1 MSKANALRLSAAMAA
16 AALAGLF
23 LILGLGL
30 PAAQL
35 KKGLARTQEERPN
48 IVFVLTDDL
57 DSNSMKYLGGLRNI
71 MGHNGTTFEKAYVS
85 KSLCCPSRVT
95 ILRGQY
101 PHNHGIRSNVPPSG
115 GHDKF
120 RSTGKDQST
129 VATWL
134 NDAGYQTKFIG
145 KYMNGY
151 NERYVPPGWDEWFG
165 WLGEYKS
172 QKVNDNGMVLRVQ
185 GHDTDLFAS
194 KAVDFIRRASAK
206 PEPFFL
212 SVWTRA
218 PHQPAISAPRYA
230 DRFKDTPLPR
240 PPGFNEKGVSDKPRF
255 IQEKPLLTDGK
266 IANMRRLHQK
276 RLGSMLSV
284 EDLLEE
290 VLAALRETGEYG
302 NTYIFFTSD
311 NGYHLGQHRM
321 TQGKRSAYEEDIRV
335 PFMVR
340 GPGVPAGGVLEHL
353 VLNND
358 FAPTFADL
366 AGVTPPSFVDGT
378 SLIPLLD
385 TNPPTVKNWR
395 TGILTENWRTEAEG
409 ETSDAPNYKAL
420 RTKSFLLVRYANGE
434 RELYDMRQDP
444 YQLHSRDLEENR
456 RLVHKLNNQLDRL
469 VTCHGVE
476 CRATEAR

>member
-1 MSKANALRLSAAMAA
+1 MSKANALKLSAAMAA
-16 AALAGLF
+16 AALAALF
-23 LILGLGL
+23 LIVGLGL

-35 KKGLARTQEERPN
+35 KKGLAQTQEERPN

-71 MGHNGTTFEKAYVS
+71 TGQHGTTFEKAYVS
-85 KSLCCPSRVT
+85 NSLCCPSRAT

-101 PHNHGIRSNVPPSG
+101 PHNHGIRSNVPPTG

-120 RSTGKDQST
+120 RNTGKDQST
-129 VATWL
+129 VVTWL

-151 NERYVPPGWDEWFG
+151 DELYVPPGWDEWFG

-172 QKVNDNGMVLRVQ
+172 QKVNDNGRVFQVQ
-185 GHDTDLFAS
+185 GRDTDLFTK
-194 KAVDFIRRASAK
+194 KAVDFIRRASANPK
-206 PEPFFL
+206 PFFL

-218 PHQPAISAPRYA
+218 PHQPAIPAPRYE

-240 PPGFNEKGVSDKPRF
+240 PPSFNEKGVSDKPHF
-255 IQEKPLLTDGK
+255 IQEKLRLTDGK
-266 IANMRRLHQK
+266 IADMGRIHQK
-276 RLGSMLSV
+276 RLASMLSV
-284 EDLLEE
+284 EDLLGK
-290 VLAALRETGEYG
+290 LITALRETGEYG

-321 TQGKRSAYEEDIRV
+321 TQGKRTAYEEDIRV

-340 GPGVPAGGVLEHL
+340 GPGVPPDRALEHL

-385 TNPPTVKNWR
+385 ANPPPVKNWR
-395 TGILTENWRTEAEG
+395 TGILTENWRTEAESG
-409 ETSDAPNYKAL
+409 MSDAPNYKAL

-444 YQLHSRDLEENR
+444 YQLHSRNLKEDR
-456 RLVHKLNNQLDRL
+456 RAVQRLNNQLDRL
-469 VTCHGVE
+469 VTCDGVE
-476 CRATEAR
+476 CRAAETR